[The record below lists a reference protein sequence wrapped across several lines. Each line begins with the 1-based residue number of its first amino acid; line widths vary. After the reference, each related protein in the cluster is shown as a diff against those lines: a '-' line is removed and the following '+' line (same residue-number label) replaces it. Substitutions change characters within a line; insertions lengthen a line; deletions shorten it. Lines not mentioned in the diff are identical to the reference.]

1 MRVFICFFFI
11 SALGFAGDK
20 YTVLVELK
28 DCRVDLYLD
37 GSTPEEKKLIP
48 TECIKIKE
56 TSISDI
62 TSFVKKT
69 TSPLFLIKPHFYSDD
84 PKTPGRYAKIRYL
97 IDGQTISEFCF
108 SELPRS
114 NQIGGIRGSAQIVA
128 QK

>member
-11 SALGFAGDK
+11 SALSFAGEK
-20 YTVLVELK
+20 YSVLVELK
-28 DCRVDLYLD
+28 DCRVDLYLE
-37 GSTPEEKKLIP
+37 GSNPEDKKLIP

-69 TSPLFLIKPHFYSDD
+69 TSPAFFIKPQFWSDN

-97 IDGQTISEFCF
+97 IDGQTISEFSF
-108 SELPRS
+108 TDLPRS
-114 NQIGGIRGSAQIVA
+114 DQIGGIRGSAIICA